1 MQLCAVITKD
11 DLAGVIREITP
22 LDVEVSRR
30 PRRMISL
37 GRPGRVELVPSAGLR
52 VAGDAKLRW
61 EVAGLSIP
69 ITVRA
74 WQILL
79 RPSVVL
85 RDGVYVL
92 AFDPVLENLE
102 LKHVPGFL
110 DERVAPTLNEALTSQ
125 RKKLV
130 WNFTKTLSMHRPL
143 SDKLS
148 PKVKLDVAPT
158 GGEVNVTSSALELT
172 LHFDGHVNPRDAAAA
187 RGPTSSPSPSPSPS
201 PRVG

>member
-37 GRPGRVELVPSAGLR
+37 GRPGRVELVASAGLR

-61 EVAGLSIP
+61 EIAGLSVP

-85 RDGVYVL
+85 RGGVYVL
-92 AFDPVLENLE
+92 AFDPILEKLE

-110 DERVAPTLNEALTSQ
+110 DERVAPALNETLAAQ
-125 RKKLV
+125 RQKLV

-148 PKVKLDVAPT
+148 PKVKLDLVPT
-158 GGEVNVTSSALELT
+158 GGEVKVTSSALELT
-172 LHFDGHVNPRDAAAA
+172 LHFDGHVSPRSEVGAA
-187 RGPTSSPSPSPSPS
+187 RGPTSSPSPASRPA
-201 PRVG
+201 